1 VLSLVEA
8 VRKVGASYCN
18 ANPNSTGQTGDL
30 VLSGTSSVAANNLRL
45 NAYRLS
51 NNSFGF
57 FIASMSTAFV
67 PNSGGSMGNLCLA
80 GNIGRGVGGAIL
92 NSGGSGSFGILA
104 NLAAL
109 PQMSGP
115 VAGMAGETWNL
126 QAWHRDSIGGIAT
139 ANLTNAVQ
147 IQLTP

>member
-1 VLSLVEA
+1 VVSLVEA

-57 FIASMSTAFV
+57 FIASMSMAFV

-115 VAGMAGETWNL
+115 VAGMAGETWNH